1 MQQKE
6 AWGVAHTRRGRS
18 FHEQAVQFVKDFPIG
33 VSLTNEQ
40 FDKWA
45 FDNGFIDRLPQEGV
59 DKKSDEWLAHL
70 TRRNQLRTNLFKAS
84 THPNMIEAGSVCFVI
99 TMMGNGAMIVE
110 PPQTALEKTEFASK
124 LEGLVYTKRR
134 QLGYLM
140 QSVDF
145 TKLPAHQK
153 ALAENLYDELSDW
166 NRIVQLQTELFDTR
180 MHKLIRNI
188 ALGVKSGEIH
198 PENHAIHALIG
209 NTPEFLKS
217 D

>member
-6 AWGVAHTRRGRS
+6 VWGIAHKHRGRS
-18 FHEQAVQFVKDFPIG
+18 YHEQAVQFIKDFPIG
-33 VSLTNEQ
+33 VTLTNEQ
-40 FDKWA
+40 FDAWA
-45 FDNGFIDRLPQEGV
+45 FSHGFIEKLPAPDT

-84 THPNMIEAGSVCFVI
+84 THPNMMEAGSVCFVI

-110 PPQTALEKTEFASK
+110 APQTAIEKTEFATK
-124 LEGLVYTKRR
+124 LETLVCTKRR

-145 TKLPAHQK
+145 TKLPPHQK

-166 NRIVQLQTELFDTR
+166 NRVVQLQTELFDTR

-188 ALGVKSGEIH
+188 ALGVKSGEIK
-198 PENHAIHALIG
+198 PENHAIHALLG
-209 NTPEFLKS
+209 NIPNFIAGE
-217 D
+217 